1 MEQRKS
7 STHYVCIL
15 LRHAQSI
22 GLDVQ
27 HILEETGISTELAG
41 TEDGWIDN
49 VLLARLVKRMWL
61 DTNNETF
68 GLDPNPLRIGTWA
81 LACEFMLG
89 ADTLGALYRKGER
102 ILSFLA
108 PNSAG
113 LKILRED
120 GSIVVLPQ
128 VYLGE
133 SDPDHFLI
141 EFITVLWHRFASW
154 AIDERI
160 PLQEAFFSYPEPNH
174 SNFYEE
180 LFSCDVRFEQSACGF
195 KFHESYLKRRITRTP
210 IELEAWLRDSP
221 ADLLYMP
228 GREKSIQA
236 QLKAS
241 LLEITKAEVARDA
254 MRYPAFESLCS
265 DLAMSPQ
272 VVRRRLADEGTSYQ
286 HIKDAIRC
294 ETAQVLLANPENSIS
309 DIAVRTGF
317 SEPAAF
323 SRAFKKWTGESP
335 AQYRSSRLKKR

>member
-1 MEQRKS
+1 M
-7 STHYVCIL
+7 
-15 LRHAQSI
+15 

-27 HILEETGISTELAG
+27 DILDETGIPVELSEA
-41 TEDGWIDN
+41 ENAWIDN
-49 VLLARLVKRMWL
+49 DLLARLVKKIWSE
-61 DTNNETF
+61 TNNETF

-89 ADTLGALYRKGER
+89 ADTLGDLYRKGER

-108 PNSAG
+108 PSSAG
-113 LKILRED
+113 VKIQREGD
-120 GSIVVLPQ
+120 FIIVLPQ
-128 VYLGE
+128 VYVGKA
-133 SDPDHFLI
+133 DPDHFLM
-141 EFITVLWHRFASW
+141 EFMSVLWHRFPSW

-174 SNFYEE
+174 GKFYEE
-180 LFSCDVRFEQSACGF
+180 FFSCDVSFEKPACGF
-195 KFHESYLKRRITRTP
+195 RFHESYLKRRITRTLV
-210 IELEAWLRDSP
+210 ELEAWLRDSP

-241 LLEITKAEVARDA
+241 LIEITKDSL
-254 MRYPAFESLCS
+254 RYPAFESLCS

-286 HIKDAIRC
+286 KIKDAIRC
-294 ETAQVLLANPENSIS
+294 ETARRLLANPEISII
-309 DIAVRTGF
+309 DVAVRTGF
-317 SEPAAF
+317 SESAAF

-335 AQYRSSRLKKR
+335 ANYRSTRSAKEQR